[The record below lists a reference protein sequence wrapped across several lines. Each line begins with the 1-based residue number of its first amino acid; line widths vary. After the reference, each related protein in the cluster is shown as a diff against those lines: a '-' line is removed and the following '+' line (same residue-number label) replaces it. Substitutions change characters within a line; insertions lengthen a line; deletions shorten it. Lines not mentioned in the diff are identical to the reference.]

1 MLRFIE
7 VVQKSLEYDTKTE
20 SCKSLSFLRE
30 IYINPDYIVSMRENT
45 SLKQKSIHEPIV
57 EGMDENLSFTELT
70 VCASPHRAT
79 KVIDV
84 VGDPTEII
92 KKYYGR
98 QK

>member
-7 VVQKSLEYDTKTE
+7 VVHKSLEYDAKTE

-30 IYINPDYIVSMRENT
+30 TYINPDYIISMRENT
-45 SLKQKSIHEPIV
+45 SLKQKFVHEPPI

-70 VCASPHRAT
+70 IYTSTPGTT

-84 VGDPTEII
+84 VGDPGELI
-92 KKYYGR
+92 KKHYRY
-98 QK
+98 